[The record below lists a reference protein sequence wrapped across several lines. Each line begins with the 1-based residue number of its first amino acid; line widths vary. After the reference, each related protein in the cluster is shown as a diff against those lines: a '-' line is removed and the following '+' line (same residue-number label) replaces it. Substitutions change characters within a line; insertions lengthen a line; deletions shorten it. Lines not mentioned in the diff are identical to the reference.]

1 MILSD
6 TQLTNAILYGWVKF
20 TPGIDLEVQVQ
31 PASIDLRLGPDWK
44 RSLGGHQVYLEAP
57 DWDRPPGWPGLEGV
71 VYESGRAGHF
81 ITVKPG
87 DFMICSTLEIVTLP
101 DDLVGRLEGRSSL
114 GRLGLEIHSTA
125 GFIDPGFR
133 GPIALEVKNV
143 GKDIIHVPVGH
154 RVCQLTLQ
162 TCGPVSRP
170 YGPARGSRYQDQE
183 PAQTSL
189 PDR

>member
-6 TQLTNAILYGWVKF
+6 TQLIEAIQSGWVKF
-20 TPGIDLEVQVQ
+20 DPEVDLQVQVQ
-31 PASIDLRLGPDWK
+31 PASVDLRMGPDWK
-44 RSLGGHQVYLEAP
+44 RSIGGQHVYLDAP
-57 DWDRPPGWPGLEGV
+57 DWDRPHDWPGLEDML
-71 VYESGRAGHF
+71 YNSGSANYL

-87 DFMICSTLEIVTLP
+87 DFLICSTLETVTLP

-114 GRLGLEIHSTA
+114 GRLGLEVHSTA
-125 GFIDPGFR
+125 GYIDPGFR

-143 GKDIIHVPVGH
+143 GRDVIHVPVGY

-162 TCGPVSRP
+162 TCGSVSRP
-170 YGPARGSRYQDQE
+170 YGPARGSKYQDQE

-189 PDR
+189 PDW